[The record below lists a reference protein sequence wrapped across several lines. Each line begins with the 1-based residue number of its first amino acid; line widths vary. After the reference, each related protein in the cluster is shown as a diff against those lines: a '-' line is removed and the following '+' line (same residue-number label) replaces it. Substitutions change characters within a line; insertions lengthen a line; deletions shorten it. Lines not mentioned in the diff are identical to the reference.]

1 MYNRDEQNFHVFL
14 AIMRKERGVTLKQL
28 ADGLCSESEM
38 KRIVAGERLPEKLMR
53 DRIMERLGV
62 SAVNFEDYLQPD
74 EYERMLLRQQILC
87 NLETEDY
94 KSMLTG
100 VETYEHMDSLGKIEN
115 QFIHAMRF
123 YILKGTGGATK
134 EIKDQIRMAVEQTVT
149 IPRDWSI
156 RGKVLAMQEILL
168 WTLYVTYRSVSDN
181 KEEERNWRLD
191 KLQDVLE
198 YIRHSD
204 KDSIS
209 KTRIFPKVALTYCS
223 LLNENSP
230 EELKSGL
237 SICEEAIELLRK
249 EAKLY
254 YFLELL
260 DQYQKITGKLSAMGE
275 PLQKEK
281 LPFEEWKRVIWK
293 LYVENGLAPR
303 TDSDVHLFMEPKSYA
318 IGMVIRK
325 RRKMYGLT
333 RAQLCEGICSERT
346 LMRIETMKLR
356 TQMPIVRSL
365 FERLGL
371 NPDYTRSRV
380 VTNNPEAIHAVQKMS
395 RSMNKGDV
403 AEGEKCLQEIKSLV
417 DMDIV
422 QNRQTILKCKAIIDY
437 KKNLLIPEVYEQ
449 RMIEALELTIP
460 LEGALKQGGY
470 LTEEELMCILS
481 MGLRGKEKDR
491 YFQFLH
497 QYCRDER
504 KENRVFDESMT
515 EQLRRAIASYLG
527 EKGEYDESDH
537 IVKVSI
543 REALRFRRFNVLESN
558 LYCFLWNEKQRCQED
573 IQREM
578 NLDEVSELKK
588 CITLTS
594 IVRFEKDNA
603 FLKDKLAKLIQSQT
617 NS

>member
-94 KSMLTG
+94 KSMITG
-100 VETYEHMDSLGKIEN
+100 VETYEEMKPLGKLEK

-123 YILKGTGGATK
+123 YILKGTGSDQK
-134 EIKDQIRMAVEQTVT
+134 ELKDQIRMAVEQTIT

-156 RGKVLAMQEILL
+156 KGKVLAMQEILL
-168 WTLYVTYRSVSDN
+168 WAAYVTYRFVSDN
-181 KEEERNWRLD
+181 KEEEQNWRLD

-223 LLNENSP
+223 LLDENSP

-237 SICEEAIELLRK
+237 LICEEAIELLRK

-260 DQYQKITGKLSAMGE
+260 DQYQKITEKLSAMGE

-281 LPFEEWKRVIWK
+281 LPFEEWKSVIGQ

-380 VTNNPEAIHAVQKMS
+380 VTNNPEAIHAVQNMS

-403 AEGEKCLQEIKSLV
+403 AEGEKYLQEIEKLV

-422 QNRQTILKCKAIIDY
+422 QNRQTIMKCKAIIDY
-437 KKNLLIPEVYEQ
+437 MKKRLSSEDYER
-449 RMIEALELTIP
+449 RMIEVLELTVP
-460 LEGALKQGGY
+460 LEGALKRDGY
-470 LTEEELMCILS
+470 LTEEELMCILN
-481 MGLRGKEKDR
+481 MGLRGKKKDC
-491 YFQFLH
+491 YFQFLYW
-497 QYCRDER
+497 YCRDEW

-515 EQLRRAIASYLG
+515 ELLRRVSASYLG
-527 EKGEYDESDH
+527 EKGEFDLSDH
-537 IVKVSI
+537 IVAI
-543 REALRFRRFNVLESN
+543 CIQEALKLRRCNLLESN
-558 LYCFLWNEKQRCQED
+558 LYCLLWNEKQRCKENPNR
-573 IQREM
+573 IMKLNEK
-578 NLDEVSELKK
+578 NELKK

-594 IVRFEKDNA
+594 IVGFEEDNA
-603 FLKDKLAKLIQSQT
+603 FLRNKLKELD
-617 NS
+617 